1 MEGVLMRKATK
12 TVATWLGVVAG
23 IAGLEHGYFEFLQGN
38 TTTPGLA
45 FPSWGPPCIPEE
57 IWHACEPAMS
67 IIPNFLITGILA
79 MLLSLALIVWA
90 VWFVQRR
97 HGGWVQMALSVLLLL
112 FGGGFF
118 PPIVGFVGGLAGTQ
132 IHRPLLGR
140 PTRLTLFTAKLWP
153 WTLVI
158 FIAWM
163 LGQFPFGYF
172 FNDFLHSIMYISLLA
187 ILTSLPLS
195 VYTAYA
201 YDAIAGQDT
210 SHPTTE

>member
-1 MEGVLMRKATK
+1 MMRKATK

-23 IAGLEHGYFEFLQGN
+23 IAGLEHGYFAFIQGN
-38 TTTPGLA
+38 TSTPGLA
-45 FPSWGPPCIPEE
+45 FPSWGPPCMPEE

-67 IIPNFLITGILA
+67 VIPNFLITGILA

-97 HGGWVQMALSVLLLL
+97 HGGWVQIALSVLLLL

-118 PPIVGFVGGLAGTQ
+118 PPIIAFVGGLAGTQ
-132 IHRPLLGR
+132 INRPLSGP
-140 PTRLTLFTAKLWP
+140 PTRLTRFAAKLWP
-153 WTLVI
+153 WSLVI
-158 FIAWM
+158 FVGWT
-163 LGQFPFGYF
+163 LGQFPVGHF
-172 FNDFLHSIMYISLLA
+172 FNDFLQGIMYLSLLV

-201 YDAIAGQDT
+201 YDASVGL
-210 SHPTTE
+210 E